1 MRTTRNS
8 VKYNATQKEINQ
20 LAIHSLEQLKT
31 SNKAVDKMKIVLGP
45 YSEAWKYRHVLRHN
59 HNFVKLVRNKA
70 LEFERE
76 IYKNDLDNPTVKE
89 FSKLVKKLK
98 NY

>member
-20 LAIHSLEQLKT
+20 MAIRSLEQLKST
-31 SNKAVDKMKIVLGP
+31 KNTVDKMKIVMGP

-70 LEFERE
+70 LDFERE
-76 IYKNDLDNPTVKE
+76 IYKNDLNNPTVKE
-89 FSKLVKKLK
+89 FCGLVKKLK